1 MAAGRSGE
9 GQKLVELALAV
20 KRVKVVAA
28 ADVALAD
35 EDLRHARA
43 ALRLRQH
50 LVAQLG
56 LSGDLDLGEGDA
68 LLLQKVLCRHAVGAP
83 GLGIDRHH
91 GSAPVAAAI
100 WKRFGGV
107 ATRFNRPGPP
117 GRRRARRRKALACPL
132 RRGYSLHRDAP
143 CWAPAP

>member
-1 MAAGRSGE
+1 GGGGAGD
-9 GQKLVELALAV
+9 GQNLVELALAV

-50 LVAQLG
+50 LVAPLG
-56 LSGDLDLGEGDA
+56 RSGDLDLRNGAA
-68 LLLQKVLCRHAVGAP
+68 LLLQKVLRRHAVGAP

-91 GSAPVAAAI
+91 RSAPVAAAI
-100 WKRFGGV
+100 WKGSAGV
-107 ATRFNRPGPP
+107 
-117 GRRRARRRKALACPL
+117 
-132 RRGYSLHRDAP
+132 
-143 CWAPAP
+143 